1 MTHPLMG
8 RRRALGLL
16 ASAAGAGATL
26 AAPAIA
32 QTPATSQTSVITW
45 RMATSWPAG
54 LPVLADS
61 AQAFARTVG
70 EASDGRLRIEVVDP
84 SVHKAAG
91 GIYDLVRSGAYEVGH
106 TTAHYYKDKAPAF
119 DFFTATPF
127 GFTASEN
134 YAWLYGADGLVLMD
148 EVFRPHGIVA
158 LPAGNTGAQMGG
170 WFRKEISSVDDIRG
184 VRMRIS
190 GQPGQVWARLGGVAV
205 SLPGGAIPKAFADGQ
220 IDAAEFVGPAID
232 LALKLE
238 TFADH
243 YYGTWHEPSVEL
255 HAFINAARFDALP
268 DDLKAAVRVAARAAA
283 LETLSV
289 SIARNAAAWQLVKA
303 NPAIKV
309 RSFPP
314 QVLAAMKAANA
325 EVLAEITAKD
335 ADARRVVDS
344 QTAFRALTRGYFA
357 VTELVAMGGTSCG

>member
-1 MTHPLMG
+1 MTDRPVG

-16 ASAAGAGATL
+16 ASAGAGAAL
-26 AAPAIA
+26 ATPVLAPALGQETIR
-32 QTPATSQTSVITW
+32 W

-54 LPVLADS
+54 LPVLAES
-61 AQAFARTVG
+61 ADAFARRVK
-70 EASDGRLRIEVVDP
+70 EASDGRIIIEVVDP

-91 GIYDLVRSGAYEVGH
+91 GIYDLVRAGSYDLGH
-106 TTAHYYKDKAPAF
+106 TTAHYYKDKAAAF

-134 YAWLYGADGLVLMD
+134 YAWLYGAGGLSMMG
-148 EVFRPHGIVA
+148 EIFRPHGIVA

-170 WFRKEISSVDDIRG
+170 WFRKPISTPEDIKG

-190 GQPGQVWARLGGVAV
+190 GQPGQVWARLGGVPV

-232 LALKLE
+232 LALKLD

-255 HAFINAARFDALP
+255 HVFIQAARFEALP
-268 DDLKAAVRVAARAAA
+268 DDLKAAVRVAAQAAA
-283 LETLSV
+283 LETLSL
-289 SIARNAAAWQLVKA
+289 SIARNAEAFKIVRS

-309 RSFPP
+309 RTFAPV
-314 QVLAAMKAANA
+314 VLGAMQAANA
-325 EVLAEITAKD
+325 EVLADITGRD
-335 ADARRVVDS
+335 ADARRVVES
-344 QTAFRALTRGYFA
+344 QQMFREATRAYFALTERPA
-357 VTELVAMGGTSCG
+357 LGG

>member
-1 MTHPLMG
+1 MTSRPMG

-16 ASAAGAGATL
+16 ASAAGGGAAIAT
-26 AAPAIA
+26 PAIA
-32 QTPATSQTSVITW
+32 QNAVVTW

-61 AQAFARTVG
+61 AQAFARNVALAT
-70 EASDGRLRIEVVDP
+70 AGRLRIEVVDP

-134 YAWLYGADGLVLMD
+134 YAWLYGADGLALMG

-170 WFRKEISSVDDIRG
+170 WFRKEISSLDDIKG

-190 GQPGQVWARLGGVAV
+190 GQPGQVWARLGGIPV
-205 SLPGGAIPKAFADGQ
+205 SLPSGAIPKAFSDGQ

-255 HAFINAARFDALP
+255 HAFIDASRFDALP
-268 DDLKAAVRVAARAAA
+268 GDLQAGVRIAAQAAA
-283 LETLSV
+283 LETLSL

-309 RSFPP
+309 RTFPP
-314 QVLAAMKAANA
+314 QVMAAMKAANA
-325 EVLAEITAKD
+325 EVLAEITARD
-335 ADARRVVDS
+335 ADARRVVAS
-344 QTAFRALTRGYFA
+344 QNAFRALTRSYFA
-357 VTELVAMGGTSCG
+357 VTELAAIGGTSCG